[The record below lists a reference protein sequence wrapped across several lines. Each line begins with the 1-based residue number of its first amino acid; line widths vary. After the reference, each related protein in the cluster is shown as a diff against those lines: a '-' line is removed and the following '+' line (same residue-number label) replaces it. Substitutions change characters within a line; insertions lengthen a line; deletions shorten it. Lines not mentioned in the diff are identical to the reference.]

1 MESKMG
7 KMLEVFKQ
15 ANARTSP
22 PADPNPVRPAK
33 TVVAE
38 PQELEAQDK
47 EIPFIEVGGRN
58 AAMEASPAVLAST
71 PTANARSV
79 AVATCRETVYRT
91 VRLDLAASQP
101 RWFTFQPQFAPEL
114 IAVHDPRHAVSA
126 QYKAMLNQIL
136 GPIATKP
143 TLVVWILGS
152 APRCG
157 TTTVVLNLAL
167 TAARMTESLVTVVE
181 ANAARPAMA
190 RLVRLPEAAESVAW
204 FQANKPANLRIV
216 TRTDSSQ
223 RSFGASLE
231 MLQAEEGLIL
241 VDGPSLND
249 MPIGLS
255 LAELSCDAVYGVSSS
270 GRGSDLTCVL
280 GRPMDGWIISQ

>member
-15 ANARTSP
+15 ANPRTSP

-38 PQELEAQDK
+38 SQEFEARDE

-71 PTANARSV
+71 PTGNAKSVVVAPRS
-79 AVATCRETVYRT
+79 ETVYRT
-91 VRLDLAASQP
+91 VRLDLAAAQP
-101 RWFTFQPQFAPEL
+101 RWFTIQPQFASEL
-114 IAVHDPRHAVSA
+114 IAAHDLRHAVSA
-126 QYKAMLNQIL
+126 QYETILHQIL

-143 TLVVWILGS
+143 TLVVWILGA

-181 ANAARPAMA
+181 ANAARPALA
-190 RLVRLPEAAESVAW
+190 RRAGLPVAAGRVAW
-204 FQANKPANLRIV
+204 FQANKPENLRFV
-216 TRTDSSQ
+216 TRTDSLE
-223 RSFGASLE
+223 RSFGSILE
-231 MLQAEEGLIL
+231 ILQAEEGLIL
-241 VDGPSLND
+241 VDGPSLEDIPN
-249 MPIGLS
+249 GLN
-255 LAELSCDAVYGVSSS
+255 LAELPCDAVYCVTQSRREREPTGDI
-270 GRGSDLTCVL
+270 GR
-280 GRPMDGWIISQ
+280 RMDGWIISQ